1 MNRDQIIKEISMNN
15 IDEQADP
22 TESYVAPARTFH
34 GMELKPY
41 SLGNKMLLA
50 MITREGDPNSFFLLS
65 LLYVLTQDRSRVQK
79 ESANKDQVRENV
91 LEWLDTLELAPQKGD
106 RLLKDGASNPNYVPS
121 EQEKAEDLAIEILQ
135 EASKEKVDPI
145 TTASGNA

>member
-1 MNRDQIIKEISMNN
+1 MSN

-22 TESYVAPARTFH
+22 TESYVAPPRTFH

-91 LEWLDTLELAPQKGD
+91 LAWLDTLNLAPQKGD
-106 RLLKDGASNPNYVPS
+106 RLLQDGKTPNPDYVPS